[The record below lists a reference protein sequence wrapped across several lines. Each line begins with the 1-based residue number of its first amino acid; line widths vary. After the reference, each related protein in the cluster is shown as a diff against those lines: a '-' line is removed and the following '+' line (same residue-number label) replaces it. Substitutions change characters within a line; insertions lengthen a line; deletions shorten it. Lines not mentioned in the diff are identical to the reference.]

1 MNFHPNILDIDVAQ
15 ESERIEEAIRETV
28 LRRFKR
34 RGVVIGVSGGIDS
47 STVLALAVRALGAD
61 RVTAFTLPEKESSGD
76 SEQLAIELTQQFGV
90 ELFKEDLTDILTAAK
105 CYTNRDT
112 AVRELFPDYDPNEH
126 GIKITLPGDLLG
138 NNSLNVFSLV
148 MADKEGN
155 ERSRLMP
162 PKVFLEVVAASNFK
176 QRSRMM
182 TLYYHAERRN
192 YAVIGTANKDEHLQG
207 FFVKYGDGGV
217 DLQPIQHL
225 FKTQVF
231 QLAAHVGVPQSIID
245 RIPTT
250 DTYSA
255 GSSQEEFFF
264 RLPFD
269 LMDPI
274 WYGLENDIPAEIVAE
289 AFDLTAQQV
298 ENVYRELR
306 QKIQTTAYLRAVP
319 VALSSPTS

>member
-1 MNFHPNILDIDVAQ
+1 MKFHRNILDLDVAQ
-15 ESERIEEAIRETV
+15 ESERIEEMIRETV
-28 LRRFKR
+28 LKRFKR

-47 STVLALAVRALGAD
+47 STVLALAVRALGAK
-61 RVTAFTLPEKESSGD
+61 RVFALTMPEKESSGD
-76 SEQLAIELTQQFGV
+76 SEQLAIELTKQYGV
-90 ELFKEDLTDILTAAK
+90 ELIKEDLTPMLNAAG
-105 CYTNRDT
+105 CYVGRDA
-112 AVRELFPDYDPNEH
+112 AVRDLFPEYDPAKH
-126 GIKITLPGDLLG
+126 GIKITLPGDLLEKS
-138 NNSLNVFSLV
+138 SLNVFSLV
-148 MADKEGN
+148 MIDKEGN
-155 ERSRLMP
+155 EKSRLMP
-162 PKVFLEVVAASNFK
+162 PKAFLEVVAASNFK

-182 TLYYHAERRN
+182 TLFYHAERRN
-192 YAVIGTANKDEHLQG
+192 YAVIGTANKDEHMQG

-255 GSSQEEFFF
+255 GSSQEEFFY

-274 WYGLENDIPAEIVAE
+274 WYGLENDIPAAEVAE

-306 QKIQTTAYLRAVP
+306 QKIKTTEYLRAVP
-319 VALSSPTS
+319 AML

>member
-1 MNFHPNILDIDVAQ
+1 MKFNRNILDLDVAR
-15 ESERIEEAIRETV
+15 ESERIEQSIRETV

-61 RVTAFTLPEKESSGD
+61 RVFALTMPEKESSGD
-76 SEQLAIELTQQFGV
+76 SEQLAIELTQKFGV
-90 ELFKEDLTDILTAAK
+90 KLIKEDLTDMLTAAK
-105 CYTNRDT
+105 CYVNRDT
-112 AVRELFPDYDPNEH
+112 AVRKLFPDYDPDEH
-126 GIKITLPGDLLG
+126 GIKITLPGDLLES
-138 NNSLNVFSLV
+138 NSLSVFSLV
-148 MADKEGN
+148 IADKAGN
-155 ERSRLMP
+155 ERTRLMP
-162 PKVFLEVVAASNFK
+162 PNVYLDVVAASNFK

-182 TLYYHAERRN
+182 TLYYHAEKRN
-192 YAVIGTANKDEHLQG
+192 YAVIGTANKDEHMQG

-231 QLAAHVGVPQSIID
+231 QLAAHVGVPQSIIE
-245 RIPTT
+245 RTPTT

-264 RLPFD
+264 RLPFS

-274 WYGLENDIPAEIVAE
+274 WYGLEHDVPAEDVAE
-289 AFDLTAQQV
+289 AFDLTPQQV

-306 QKIQTTAYLRAVP
+306 QKVRTTAYLRAVP
-319 VALSSPTS
+319 VMLSPPE

>member
-1 MNFHPNILDIDVAQ
+1 M
-15 ESERIEEAIRETV
+15 S
-28 LRRFKR
+28 
-34 RGVVIGVSGGIDS
+34 
-47 STVLALAVRALGAD
+47 
-61 RVTAFTLPEKESSGD
+61 
-76 SEQLAIELTQQFGV
+76 
-90 ELFKEDLTDILTAAK
+90 
-105 CYTNRDT
+105 
-112 AVRELFPDYDPNEH
+112 EH
-126 GIKITLPGDLLG
+126 GIKITLPGDLLES
-138 NNSLNVFSLV
+138 NSLSVFSLV
-148 MADKEGN
+148 IADKSGK
-155 ERSRLMP
+155 ERTRLMP
-162 PKVFLEVVAASNFK
+162 PKVYLDVVAASNFK

-182 TLYYHAERRN
+182 TLYYHAEKRN

-274 WYGLENDIPAEIVAE
+274 WYGLENDISSEIVAE

-306 QKIQTTAYLRAVP
+306 QKVRTTAYLRAVP
-319 VALSSPTS
+319 AALSPPE